1 MLTLFTEMH
10 TNSLKFLM
18 TKSSHLKDVAKLV
31 GINLFIKISCLLMRV
46 EFANHKKIDECINM
60 HNLF

>member
-1 MLTLFTEMH
+1 VSWDFIMCSLFAEMH

-31 GINLFIKISCLLMRV
+31 GINLFIKISCLLMRM
-46 EFANHKKIDECINM
+46 EFANPKKPEKY
-60 HNLF
+60 